1 MQVRAASYGHT
12 LGGAVG
18 LFMIEARGLP
28 MLCANPDIHVTL
40 PTGQRGHMPGL
51 VARLYEEL
59 GGAVT

>member
-28 MLCANPDIHVTL
+28 MSAAAIESSDWQVQVTATPL
-40 PTGQRGHMPGL
+40 SLSVILAPTTG
-51 VARLYEEL
+51 
-59 GGAVT
+59 